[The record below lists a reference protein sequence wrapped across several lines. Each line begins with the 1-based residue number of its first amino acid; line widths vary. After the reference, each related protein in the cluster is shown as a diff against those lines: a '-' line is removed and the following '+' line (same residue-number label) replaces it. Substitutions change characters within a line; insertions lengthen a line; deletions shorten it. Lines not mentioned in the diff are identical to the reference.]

1 MRRRLP
7 LIAALAAAAL
17 VALLAFLLLRGQSRP
32 ATAAPADG
40 HGPAS
45 AALEAP
51 PPRLPL
57 RLPAQQPGAAA
68 LPPDAP
74 ALFEGRVV
82 STGSG
87 RGIPGAEL
95 TFSRGGAADSV
106 RAGADGAFRFR
117 PPAPGRWL
125 LAAVTAAGHLP
136 FAPEWGHS
144 PVQLLAEPGRQV
156 RGIEVQLAPALELQ
170 GRVVTAE
177 GEPAPGAEVRLLGAA
192 GEAALVGLPDRFTA
206 DGQGQFR
213 AAAPE
218 GSVLEARLPGL
229 FPGRA
234 VVDALAL
241 VNGRVTLTLG
251 PATGRPAAQQAE
263 LRGRVVSGGSGEPV
277 PGALVVATSAH
288 GFGPGAA
295 PAAQAAT
302 GADGRFRLARLVA
315 GPYRLTAR
323 AEGHAPGSA
332 RAVAG
337 VEAGDEVQIELADG
351 GRLRGCVRDAASG
364 APVAPFTVLVFTRR
378 GALWLEP
385 QRRLSILNP
394 AGCYALDDLRP
405 GPAVVVFSAPGRAPS
420 AERQVEVPPPPAEAV
435 LDGAL
440 EAGGRL
446 AGLVLDDATGAPIA
460 GARVEVEGALSA
472 AASTF
477 PVLSEA
483 LSGPD
488 GIFTIGGLPGR
499 FSISVAAADHH
510 ARVVGGLEVGPGAA
524 AGPIGIRL
532 RPLAPGEEPRTD
544 LAGIGASLRAGE
556 DALVVMQLVP
566 GGGAAEAGLAVGDR
580 ILEVGGRPVAELGF
594 GGSIDVIRGP
604 EGTRVTL
611 RVQRD
616 GATFEVQVP
625 RRQVR
630 G

>member
-1 MRRRLP
+1 M
-7 LIAALAAAAL
+7 
-17 VALLAFLLLRGQSRP
+17 
-32 ATAAPADG
+32 
-40 HGPAS
+40 
-45 AALEAP
+45 
-51 PPRLPL
+51 
-57 RLPAQQPGAAA
+57 
-68 LPPDAP
+68 
-74 ALFEGRVV
+74 
-82 STGSG
+82 
-87 RGIPGAEL
+87 
-95 TFSRGGAADSV
+95 

-385 QRRLSILNP
+385 QRRLSILDP

-446 AGLVLDDATGAPIA
+446 AGLVLDDATGAAHRRRPRR
-460 GARVEVEGALSA
+460 GGGGALGGRLHLPGPLRGAERTRRDLHHRWLAA
-472 AASTF
+472 AASPSRWRRPTTT
-477 PVLSEA
+477 PGSWGGWRSGRAPPPDRSRSGSARSPRARSRAPTWPGSAPPSE
-483 LSGPD
+483 
-488 GIFTIGGLPGR
+488 R
-499 FSISVAAADHH
+499 
-510 ARVVGGLEVGPGAA
+510 ARTPWW
-524 AGPIGIRL
+524 
-532 RPLAPGEEPRTD
+532 
-544 LAGIGASLRAGE
+544 
-556 DALVVMQLVP
+556 
-566 GGGAAEAGLAVGDR
+566 
-580 ILEVGGRPVAELGF
+580 
-594 GGSIDVIRGP
+594 
-604 EGTRVTL
+604 
-611 RVQRD
+611 
-616 GATFEVQVP
+616 
-625 RRQVR
+625 
-630 G
+630 